1 MPRSGNIFMISV
13 FVEYVSKGEQ
23 ILTCNYMILD
33 YIMIN
38 GVKEREEPYRI
49 VKCDVH
55 VGRASQVGRL

>member
-23 ILTCNYMILD
+23 ILTCNYMILN

-38 GVKEREEPYRI
+38 GVKER
-49 VKCDVH
+49 
-55 VGRASQVGRL
+55 